1 MIVLKLRIVHKT
13 EYRYTEPVSVSH
25 HIAHL
30 VPRNS
35 GTQSSVSRELSI
47 TPEPS
52 LRRERVDA
60 FGNRCVYFAVQEPHT
75 HLVVTSRALVDVL
88 PAEPKLPFAGQAW
101 NQVRDRLATDGR
113 PDILSAYGFV
123 FESPYVPT
131 SVALA
136 QYARPSFAEDRPLLL
151 AVADL
156 TRRINQDFVYD
167 PTSTTVATPV
177 AEVLRLRRGVCQDFA
192 HLQIACLRSLGLAA
206 RYVSGYLLTR
216 PPPGRPRL
224 VGADASHAWLS
235 VFVPEFGWV
244 DFDPTNNVVPGGEH
258 VQLAVGRDF
267 GDVAPVRGVILGGG
281 QHKVIVSV
289 DVEPLP

>member
-1 MIVLKLRIVHKT
+1 MIAVKLRISHQT
-13 EYRYTEPVSVSH
+13 EYLYTEPVSVSH
-25 HIAHL
+25 HLAHL

-35 GTQSSVSRELSI
+35 STQTCLTRELAVQ
-47 TPEPS
+47 PEPS
-52 LRRERVDA
+52 LRRERVDVY
-60 FGNRCVYFAVQEPHT
+60 GNRCVYFAVQEPHT
-75 HLVVTSRALVDVL
+75 RLVVLSRALVDVL
-88 PAEPKLPFAGQAW
+88 PAEPKLPFAGQPW
-101 NQVRDRLATDGR
+101 TEVRDRLAQDRR
-113 PDILSAYGFV
+113 PDILSAYGYV
-123 FESPYVPT
+123 FESPYVPR
-131 SVALA
+131 SAGLA
-136 QYARPSFAEDRPLLL
+136 EYARASFPAGRPLLV
-151 AVADL
+151 AVSDL

-244 DFDPTNNVVPGGEH
+244 DFDPTNDVVPGDEH
-258 VQLAVGRDF
+258 VQLALGRDF

-281 QHKVIVSV
+281 QHTVVVSV

>member
-1 MIVLKLRIVHKT
+1 MKLRIQHQT
-13 EYRYTEPVSVSH
+13 AYHYTEPVSVSH
-25 HIAHL
+25 HMAHL

-35 GTQSSVSRELSI
+35 STQTCLSRELVIS
-47 TPEPS
+47 PEPA

-60 FGNRCVYFAVQEPHT
+60 YGNRCVYFSIQEPHT
-75 HLVVTSRALVDVL
+75 QLVVLSRALVDVL
-88 PAEPKLPFAGQAW
+88 PVEQSLPFSGQPW
-101 NQVRDRLATDGR
+101 QEVRDRLAKDRR
-113 PDILSAYGFV
+113 PDILSAYAFS
-123 FESPYVPT
+123 FDSPYAPL
-131 SVALA
+131 SASMA
-136 QYARPSFAEDRPLLL
+136 EYARTSFPNGRPLLE

-156 TRRINQDFVYD
+156 TRRIHEDFTYD
-167 PTSTTVATPV
+167 PASTTVATPV
-177 AEVLRLRRGVCQDFA
+177 AEVFRLRRGVCQDFA

-244 DFDPTNNVVPGGEH
+244 DFDPTNDVVPGGEH
-258 VQLAVGRDF
+258 VQVAVGRDF

-281 QHKVIVSV
+281 QHRVAVSV
-289 DVEPLP
+289 DVEPLS